1 MCQST
6 EFSCLT
12 ESSDEE
18 KNSDLEKCVA
28 LLALFYLLLNKILS
42 ENKII
47 IKLDITNIT
56 SQGKF
61 VEGKQIMTFSASS
74 QVT

>member
-1 MCQST
+1 MP
-6 EFSCLT
+6 
-12 ESSDEE
+12 
-18 KNSDLEKCVA
+18 

-74 QVT
+74 QFT